1 MAVDPKQKLDA
12 LNAELKQIVDNYNEA
27 TKVAENCK
35 QKIFELK
42 GAKSQLEQLIKE
54 TEETTDEGS

>member
-42 GAKSQLEQLIKE
+42 GAIAAVEDILKPE
-54 TEETTDEGS
+54 EETT

>member
-1 MAVDPKQKLDA
+1 MAVDLKTKLEA
-12 LNAELKQIVDNYNEA
+12 INKELQQIANNYNEA
-27 TKVAENCK
+27 TQVAKNCE

-42 GAKSQLEQLIKE
+42 GAKAQLEQIIKE

>member
-1 MAVDPKQKLDA
+1 MAVDLKTKLEA
-12 LNAELKQIVDNYNEA
+12 INKELQQIVNNYNEA
-27 TKVAENCK
+27 TQVAKNCE

-42 GAKSQLEQLIKE
+42 GAKAQLEQIIKE

>member
-1 MAVDPKQKLDA
+1 MAVDFKTKLEA
-12 LNAELKQIVDNYNEA
+12 INKELQQIANNYNEA
-27 TKVAENCK
+27 TQVAKNCE

-42 GAKSQLEQLIKE
+42 GAKAQLEQIIKE

>member
-12 LNAELKQIVDNYNEA
+12 LNAELQQIVNNYKEA
-27 TKVAENCK
+27 NQVAENCK

-42 GAKSQLEQLIKE
+42 GGIAALEGILKPD
-54 TEETTDEGS
+54 ETTDESS